1 MELLTS
7 APWPKEALQLVGDAV
22 LVVVASGASE
32 ASVLARRC
40 VAALGQRGWEGD
52 DELAAALA
60 AAGGDGPTPMLRPV
74 PVDLEELASVLEG
87 DPVRGGGRIDL
98 RTGEVWPHS
107 VFDDVTD
114 DEEEDDD
121 EDNSRWLWVDPQGSR
136 EGYRDME
143 LSTDTVDD
151 PALVDRLTIVIAG
164 RGAFRRFKDV
174 IAGDPSAGERWYTLS
189 EDRLRG
195 RARAWLA
202 AQGYTP
208 TRAQVRL
215 KPATTATR
223 RLIVDGLYRR
233 TSCIHRTYRSTWGRW
248 AANGSRARS
257 SHQVM

>member
-1 MELLTS
+1 MSLGEYRTLLRGATARADTPVLMELLMS
-7 APWPKEALQLVGDAV
+7 GPWPKEGLQLVGDAV
-22 LVVVASGASE
+22 LVAVASGASE

-40 VAALGQRGWEGD
+40 VVALGQRDWEGD
-52 DELAAALA
+52 VELAAALS

-98 RTGEVWPHS
+98 RNGEVWHHS
-107 VFDDVTD
+107 VFNDFTDD

-121 EDNSRWLWVDPQGSR
+121 EDDPPWLWVDAQGSR

-143 LSTDTVDD
+143 LFIDTVDD
-151 PALVDRLTIVIAG
+151 RTLADRLSIAIAG

-174 IAGDPSAGERWYTLS
+174 IADDPAAAERWYTLS

-208 TRAQVRL
+208 TRALR
-215 KPATTATR
+215 P
-223 RLIVDGLYRR
+223 
-233 TSCIHRTYRSTWGRW
+233 
-248 AANGSRARS
+248 
-257 SHQVM
+257 